1 MSSSRR
7 SRALL
12 ALATDNWLSRCYLAA
27 VVLASGFAL
36 YDDLFVTHADA
47 SLAGVWPLFLTA
59 PLSLLF
65 VALPESLSTGA
76 LFYAEIALA
85 ALVNAVALGAL
96 ARTIRGNRGSSAH
109 AAPSA

>member
-7 SRALL
+7 SRAVL
-12 ALATDNWLSRCYLAA
+12 ALAADNWLSRCYLAA
-27 VVLASGFAL
+27 VVLASGFTL

-109 AAPSA
+109 TAPSA

>member
-7 SRALL
+7 SRVVL
-12 ALATDNWLSRCYLAA
+12 ALAADNWLSRCYLAA
-27 VVLASGFAL
+27 VVLASVFTL

-47 SLAGVWPLFLTA
+47 SMAGVWPLFLTA

-65 VALPESLSTGA
+65 MALPESLSTGA

-85 ALVNAVALGAL
+85 ALVNATVLGAL
-96 ARTIRGNRGSSAH
+96 ARAMRGDSGSSAH